1 MKKIG
6 AKREIPNDIAF
17 PARTGHDAC
26 EPFGSR
32 AAIGS
37 EPFGSRPN
45 GVRAAGV
52 DRSRGAASTPT
63 GNSRSYRR

>member
-37 EPFGSRPN
+37 EPFGSRAN
-45 GVRAAGV
+45 FVCDEAF
-52 DRSRGAASTPT
+52 
-63 GNSRSYRR
+63 RRFIVGEFILFL